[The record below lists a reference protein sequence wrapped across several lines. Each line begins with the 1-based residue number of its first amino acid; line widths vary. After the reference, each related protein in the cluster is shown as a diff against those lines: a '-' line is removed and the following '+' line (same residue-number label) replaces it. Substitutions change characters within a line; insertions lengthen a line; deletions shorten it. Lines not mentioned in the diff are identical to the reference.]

1 MELDI
6 KNKKKSHKRV
16 RKNLSFDSGVF
27 PRQIDLV
34 SLGTRR
40 GIVWNKQKN
49 IFVNKIIFKY
59 FLYNFRMVN
68 QFGVD
73 FEKNIE
79 GSGDQINMKELSGGA
94 KINRI
99 FFERFPFELVKV
111 RLKTIHTVKGRNILT
126 K

>member
-1 MELDI
+1 MKL
-6 KNKKKSHKRV
+6 
-16 RKNLSFDSGVF
+16 
-27 PRQIDLV
+27 QITPV
-34 SLGTRR
+34 C
-40 GIVWNKQKN
+40 
-49 IFVNKIIFKY
+49 Y
-59 FLYNFRMVN
+59 YRMVN

-111 RLKTIHTVKGRNILT
+111 KLENLFYHKMQKYLDIQ
-126 K
+126 